1 MPKRPAARTLAL
13 PALLLLATILSLTA
27 CGGEAANLLSYQEP
41 PLRLVLSFETGGV
54 TVRAELAL
62 GERREG
68 GGARDA
74 TLTYLAPENL
84 SGIIYTRAGGET
96 TVRLGG
102 ESFPVGDTPLSVT
115 ALFDIPRDA
124 RVTDIVR
131 EDSGERRATLASG
144 AYVYTLLFAPGEDRP
159 RSLSRRMGDTDYLT
173 ATVEEYLPLAP

>member
-1 MPKRPAARTLAL
+1 MPKRPAARALAVL
-13 PALLLLATILSLTA
+13 ALLLLATVLPLTA
-27 CGGEAANLLSYQEP
+27 CGGEAAELLTYQES
-41 PLRLVLSFETGGV
+41 PLRLVLSFETGGL
-54 TVRAELAL
+54 TVRAELML
-62 GERREG
+62 GERRE

-96 TVRLGG
+96 TVRLG
-102 ESFPVGDTPLSVT
+102 EAIFPVGDTPLAVA

-131 EDSGERRATLASG
+131 EDAGERRATLASG

-159 RSLSRRMGDTDYLT
+159 RSLSRRMGDTDYLA
-173 ATVEEYLPLAP
+173 ATVEEYLPVTP